1 MGRPLGGTM
10 HTLATLGSVQAERT
24 AAFPAK
30 FADNPLRAVTLDT
43 LQRRN
48 AVLDAVFYDI
58 GVITPEETKGLAFWL
73 AREGAILLVT
83 PSGQE
88 PLRLFLSP
96 ESYFSEN
103 DSPAAALVVAGVGS
117 SALGAAAFARNVA
130 DALGKPVVAVVSGY
144 GLADVLTEALG
155 GFFLFGGLNSLR
167 HLFEPLDAVSKMFTR
182 TEQLSELGEGAPL
195 ARASKDTETVIALL
209 KDERFGAALL
219 VGHSKG
225 NLVLSEALYA
235 IEAENDALA
244 KAMAKKLKI
253 VTISAKIGMP
263 PYFRNVL
270 DVMGGWDWFG
280 ALNSRPDIAADYT
293 VPRAWHSTNRDFPMG
308 MALDVKETLL
318 KVLPMF
324 ETERQVHSSA
334 KVAALLDAPQRTAAA
349 LRSASVQPERETIPP
364 AT

>member
-1 MGRPLGGTM
+1 MR
-10 HTLATLGSVQAERT
+10 SCSSRR
-24 AAFPAK
+24 PAK
-30 FADNPLRAVTLDT
+30 EQA
-43 LQRRN
+43 
-48 AVLDAVFYDI
+48 
-58 GVITPEETKGLAFWL
+58 
-73 AREGAILLVT
+73 
-83 PSGQE
+83 SSSH
-88 PLRLFLSP
+88 SP

-117 SALGAAAFARNVA
+117 SALGAACPQRRRRVGQAE
-130 DALGKPVVAVVSGY
+130 VVAVVVSGY

-155 GFFLFGGLNSLR
+155 GSSCSARPQQPGN

-244 KAMAKKLKI
+244 KAMAKKLQI

-280 ALNSRPDIAADYT
+280 ALNSRPDIAADYL
-293 VPRAWHSTNRDFPMG
+293 VPRAWHSANRDFPMG

-324 ETERQVHSSA
+324 ETERQVRPSA
-334 KVAALLDAPQRTAAA
+334 KVAALLDAPQQDGRGIA
-349 LRSASVQPERETIPP
+349 RR
-364 AT
+364 

>member
-1 MGRPLGGTM
+1 MGGRWEGTM
-10 HTLATLGSVQAERT
+10 QTFAALGSIQAERT

-30 FADNPLRAVTLDT
+30 FADNPLRAVTLDS

-48 AVLDAVFYDI
+48 AILDAVFYDI

-83 PSGQE
+83 PSGGD
-88 PLRLFLSP
+88 PLKLFLTTD
-96 ESYFSEN
+96 EFFSKN
-103 DSPAAALVVAGVGS
+103 DKKAAALVVAGVGS
-117 SALGAAAFARNVA
+117 SALGAAAFARNIA
-130 DALGKPVVAVVSGY
+130 DALGEPVVAVVSGY
-144 GLADVLTEALG
+144 GLSDVLTEALG

-167 HLFEPLDAVSKMFTR
+167 HLFEPLDAVTKMFTW
-182 TEQLSELGEGAPL
+182 TEPMAGAGRAGSW

-209 KDERFGAALL
+209 KDKRFGAPLL

-235 IEAENDALA
+235 IAREDEALA
-244 KAMAKKLKI
+244 RTMGNALRI

-263 PYFRNVL
+263 AYFRNVL
-270 DVMGGWDWFG
+270 DVMGAWDWFG
-280 ALNSRPDIAADYT
+280 ALNSRPDIPADYT

-308 MALDVKETLL
+308 MAIDVKDTLL

-324 ETERQVHSSA
+324 ETERPVRP
-334 KVAALLDAPQRTAAA
+334 VEGLAAILDAPQLTAAA
-349 LRSASVQPERETIPP
+349 LRSSRIPLRRE
-364 AT
+364 

>member
-1 MGRPLGGTM
+1 MN
-10 HTLATLGSVQAERT
+10 TLATLGSVQVERT

-30 FADNPLRAVTLDT
+30 FADNPVRAVTLDT

-48 AVLDAVFYDI
+48 AILDAVFYDV

-73 AREGAILLVT
+73 AREGAILAVP
-83 PSGQE
+83 PSGE
-88 PLRLFLSP
+88 KPLELFLTP
-96 ESYFSEN
+96 EKYFEKNN
-103 DSPAAALVVAGVGS
+103 DPVAALVVAGVGS

-167 HLFEPLDAVSKMFTR
+167 HLFEPLDMVSKTFTW
-182 TEQLSELGEGAPL
+182 TERWSELGKGAPW
-195 ARASKDTETVIALL
+195 ARSSKDTETVIALL
-209 KDERFGAALL
+209 KDRRFGESLL

-235 IEAENDALA
+235 ITAENEAVA
-244 KAMAKKLKI
+244 KGMAEKLRI

-263 PYFRNVL
+263 PFFRDVL
-270 DVMGGWDWFG
+270 DVMGAWDWFG
-280 ALNSRPDIAADYT
+280 ALNSRPDIDADYT
-293 VPRAWHSTNRDFPMG
+293 VPHAWHSTNRDFPMG
-308 MALDVKETLL
+308 MAIDVKETLL

-324 ETERQVHSSA
+324 ETERQVRPSA
-334 KVAALLDAPQRTAAA
+334 KLTAVLDAPQRAVAA
-349 LRSASVQPERETIPP
+349 LRGTGVPP
-364 AT
+364 APTTSSPTA

>member
-1 MGRPLGGTM
+1 MQ
-10 HTLATLGSVQAERT
+10 TLATLGSVQAERT

-30 FADNPLRAVTLDT
+30 FADNPVRAVTLDT

-58 GVITPEETKGLAFWL
+58 GVITSEETKGLAFWL
-73 AREGAILLVT
+73 AREGAVLRVT
-83 PSGQE
+83 PSGE
-88 PLRLFLSP
+88 APLELFLTP
-96 ESYFSEN
+96 EKYFESN
-103 DSPAAALVVAGVGS
+103 DDPVAALVVAGVGS

-144 GLADVLTEALG
+144 GLADVMTEALG

-167 HLFEPLDAVSKMFTR
+167 HLFEPLDALTKMFTH
-182 TEQLSELGEGAPL
+182 TERLPELGQIGPW

-209 KDERFGAALL
+209 KDRRFGESLL

-235 IEAENDALA
+235 ITAAEGALA
-244 KAMAKKLKI
+244 RALAEKLRI

-263 PYFRNVL
+263 PHFRNVL

-280 ALNSRPDIAADYT
+280 ALNSRPDIDADYT
-293 VPRAWHSTNRDFPMG
+293 VPHAWHSTNRDFPMA
-308 MALDVKETLL
+308 MAIDVRETLL

-324 ETERQVHSSA
+324 ETGLQVRPSTKLTA
-334 KVAALLDAPQRTAAA
+334 VLDAPQRAVAA
-349 LRSASVQPERETIPP
+349 LRSPGVPP
-364 AT
+364 APVTSSSVA

>member
-1 MGRPLGGTM
+1 M

-30 FADNPLRAVTLDT
+30 FADNPLRALTLDA

-58 GVITPEETKGLAFWL
+58 GVVTAEETKGLAFWL
-73 AREGAILLVT
+73 AREGTILRVT

-88 PLRLFLSP
+88 PLRLFLTP
-96 ESYFSEN
+96 ENYFSEN
-103 DSPAAALVVAGVGS
+103 DGPAAALVVAGVGS

-130 DALGKPVVAVVSGY
+130 DALGEPVVAVVSGY

-167 HLFEPLDAVSKMFTR
+167 HLFEPLDAVTKMFTH
-182 TEQLSELGEGAPL
+182 TERLPELGQIGPW

-209 KDERFGAALL
+209 KDKRFGARML

-235 IEAENDALA
+235 IAAEDEMLA
-244 KAMAKKLKI
+244 KAMGNVLRI

-263 PYFRNVL
+263 PYFNKVL
-270 DVMGGWDWFG
+270 DVMGAWDWFG
-280 ALNSRPDIAADYT
+280 ALNSRPDIPADYT
-293 VPRAWHSTNRDFPMG
+293 VPRAWHSTNRDFPMD
-308 MALDVKETLL
+308 MAIDVKDTLL

-324 ETERQVHSSA
+324 ETDWHARPST
-334 KVAALLDAPQRTAAA
+334 KVAAFLDTPQRTTAAV
-349 LRSASVQPERETIPP
+349 RRPGVRPGPGTSPP
-364 AT
+364 TP

>member
-1 MGRPLGGTM
+1 M
-10 HTLATLGSVQAERT
+10 HTLTTLGSVQAART

-30 FADNPLRAVTLDT
+30 FADNPLRAITLDS

-48 AVLDAVFYDI
+48 AILDAVFYDI

-73 AREGAILLVT
+73 AREGAILFVT

-88 PLRLFLSP
+88 PLQLFLTTD
-96 ESYFSEN
+96 EFFSKN
-103 DSPAAALVVAGVGS
+103 DKAAAALVVAGVGS

-130 DALGKPVVAVVSGY
+130 DALGEPVVAVVSGY
-144 GLADVLTEALG
+144 GLADVLTEAMG

-167 HLFEPLDAVSKMFTR
+167 HLFEPLDMLSKTFTW
-182 TEQLSELGEGAPL
+182 TERWSELDKGARW
-195 ARASKDTETVIALL
+195 ARSSKDTETVIALL
-209 KDERFGAALL
+209 KDQRFGAPLL

-235 IEAENDALA
+235 IAGEDEALA
-244 KAMAKKLKI
+244 GAMGKKLRI

-263 PYFRNVL
+263 PHFPNVL
-270 DVMGGWDWFG
+270 DVMGAWDWFG
-280 ALNSRPDIAADYT
+280 ALNSRPDIPAEYT

-308 MALDVKETLL
+308 MAIDVKDALL

-324 ETERQVHSSA
+324 GNQRQARPSTE
-334 KVAALLDAPQRTAAA
+334 VAAIFDAPQRMAAA
-349 LRSASVQPERETIPP
+349 LRSPVA
-364 AT
+364 

>member
-1 MGRPLGGTM
+1 M
-10 HTLATLGSVQAERT
+10 HTLATLGSIQAERT

-30 FADNPLRAVTLDT
+30 FADNPMRAVTLDT

-73 AREGAILLVT
+73 AREGAILFVT
-83 PSGQE
+83 PSGQA
-88 PLRLFLSP
+88 PLELFLTP
-96 ESYFSEN
+96 EKYFEKY
-103 DSPAAALVVAGVGS
+103 DDPVAALVVAGVGS

-130 DALGKPVVAVVSGY
+130 DALGQPVVAVVSGY

-167 HLFEPLDAVSKMFTR
+167 HLFEPLDVMSKAFTW
-182 TEQLSELGEGAPL
+182 TERWSELGKGAPW
-195 ARASKDTETVIALL
+195 ARSSKDTETVIALL
-209 KDERFGAALL
+209 KDPRFGAPLL

-235 IEAENDALA
+235 IAAEDEASARV
-244 KAMAKKLKI
+244 MAKKLRI

-263 PYFRNVL
+263 PFFRSVL
-270 DVMGGWDWFG
+270 DVMGAWDWFG
-280 ALNSRPDIAADYT
+280 ALNSRPDIDADYT

-308 MALDVKETLL
+308 MAIDVRETLL
-318 KVLPMF
+318 AVLPMF
-324 ETERQVHSSA
+324 ETERQARPAA
-334 KVAALLDAPQRTAAA
+334 KLMAVFDAPQRAVAA
-349 LRSASVQPERETIPP
+349 LRGPGVPP
-364 AT
+364 APVTGSSVA